1 MRGDD
6 TPAPYIGW
14 MARLLHEHTH
24 KMAKIKVAEWG
35 TPKKIFKKRA
45 SIVLNWFTVFV
56 VERQEAKYCFL

>member
-1 MRGDD
+1 VRGDD

-35 TPKKIFKKRA
+35 TPKKKKKKREQK
-45 SIVLNWFTVFV
+45 FT
-56 VERQEAKYCFL
+56 